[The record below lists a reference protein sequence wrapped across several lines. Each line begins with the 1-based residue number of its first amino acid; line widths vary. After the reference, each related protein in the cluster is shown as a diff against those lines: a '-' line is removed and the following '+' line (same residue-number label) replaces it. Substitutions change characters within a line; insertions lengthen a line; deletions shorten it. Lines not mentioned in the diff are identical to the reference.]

1 MIRILVDGNGVKVM
15 DLGSIPNISTKVFW
29 SSLKY
34 FGGDEKA
41 FDMAIERLQ
50 ERIVLRLKTKIKANS
65 NQYALA
71 A

>member
-15 DLGSIPNISTKVFW
+15 DLGSIPNISIKVFW

-50 ERIVLRLKTKIKANS
+50 ERIVLRLKTKIKANA

>member
-50 ERIVLRLKTKIKANS
+50 ERIVLRL
-65 NQYALA
+65 
-71 A
+71 

>member
-1 MIRILVDGNGVKVM
+1 VIRILVDGSGVKVM

-29 SSLKY
+29 SCLEY

-41 FDMAIERLQ
+41 FDMVIERLQ

>member
-1 MIRILVDGNGVKVM
+1 MIRILVDGSGVKVM

-34 FGGDEKA
+34 FRGDEKA